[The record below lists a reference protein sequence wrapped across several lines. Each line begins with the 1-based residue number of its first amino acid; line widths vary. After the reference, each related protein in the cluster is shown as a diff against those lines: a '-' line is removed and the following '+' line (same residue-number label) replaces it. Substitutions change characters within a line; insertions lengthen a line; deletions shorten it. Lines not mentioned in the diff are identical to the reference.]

1 MAVDNIKEKLANIV
15 SKEPSKWFEDVK
27 WRIEN
32 RAWLRRSQS
41 IALKI
46 LLRLDEI
53 NITQKELAER
63 MGVSAQMVNKLVKGS
78 ENITLETISKLEKAL
93 GMELI
98 QVNGYEKVESAF
110 YQNDDIVEYDNIP
123 LVSDFKTIHTEAKVI
138 PLESKYSTWGNKYNN
153 AV

>member
-1 MAVDNIKEKLANIV
+1 MTNKEKFLALV
-15 SKEPSKWFEDVK
+15 SEQDNSVLEKIK

-123 LVSDFKTIHTEAKVI
+123 LVSDFKSIHTEAKII